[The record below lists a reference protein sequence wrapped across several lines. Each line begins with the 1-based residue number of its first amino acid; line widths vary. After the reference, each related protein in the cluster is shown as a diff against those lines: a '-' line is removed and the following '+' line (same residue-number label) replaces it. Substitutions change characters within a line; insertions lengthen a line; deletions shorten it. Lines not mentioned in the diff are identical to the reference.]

1 MLTPRLHARW
11 ARLLLGAVAFA
22 AVTAI
27 PATGRGLPAAPWEA
41 AEPCTAGDPGPALER
56 RGPPSGTTHAG
67 HHCDGCVGGADLVA
81 PPASPRAASPPA
93 PDRATAATPADAPRV
108 ASARAHTARPPRGPP
123 PA

>member
-1 MLTPRLHARW
+1 MLTTRLRTRW

-22 AVTAI
+22 AATAI

-41 AEPCTAGDPGPALER
+41 AEPCTAGDPGPAPAR
-56 RGPPSGTTHAG
+56 PGPASGATHAG
-67 HHCDGCVGGADLVA
+67 HHCDGCIGGADLVA

-93 PDRATAATPADAPRV
+93 PDCATAAKPVDDARV